1 MALFLLNTRLF
12 ARVTEKSIVYYIYRK
27 NELINY
33 FTSQLIFFFI
43 QILLPSIF
51 NFYKNFSNLVLS
63 M

>member
-33 FTSQLIFFFI
+33 FTSQLIFFF
-43 QILLPSIF
+43 
-51 NFYKNFSNLVLS
+51 YSNTFTKYF
-63 M
+63 